1 MPQLRPEDKRMCE
14 TSEKGERLFSDD
26 EILPVNLEIG
36 RRLMEV
42 FGNQE
47 ISNITFR
54 LKSTAREIN
63 NILDGRELPSCKLLL
78 GIRKLTGVSVDW
90 LLTGEGPKFGA
101 DKDLRDI
108 RRDLEEPGVE
118 HLPIAVI
125 PIGYSAGRTTNG
137 RISLQK

>member
-1 MPQLRPEDKRMCE
+1 MWQLRPEDKRMCE

-26 EILPVNLEIG
+26 EILPMNLEIG

-54 LKSTAREIN
+54 LRSTAQEIDD
-63 NILDGRELPSCKLLL
+63 ILDGRLLPSCELLL
-78 GIRKLTGVSVDW
+78 GIRKLTGVSLDW

-101 DKDLRDI
+101 HRNS
-108 RRDLEEPGVE
+108 REPMRDLTDPGMDN
-118 HLPIAVI
+118 LPTSMI
-125 PIGYSAGRTTNG
+125 PGGYPTIMPTNS
-137 RISLQK
+137 RIPLQK